1 MINKLP
7 VIAKA
12 FHSYFSYLCSMPGV
26 NKNMKNDARYEL
38 LFVAKS
44 YTCSCPILS
53 KKLNYFPTCKDFH
66 NIEQSG

>member
-12 FHSYFSYLCSMPGV
+12 FHSYFSYLCIMSGV
-26 NKNMKNDARYEL
+26 NKNIKKDVCYEL
-38 LFVAKS
+38 PFVAWS
-44 YTCSCPILS
+44 FTCSSPILS

-66 NIEQSG
+66 N